1 MNSPEPSPVDRQQGT
16 TKAETRKANKAKAAE
31 TALNVE
37 IETACWSIAYSCISP
52 CLPIHF
58 VKKKSASWTHALV
71 LRYYDRYVTAL
82 SEEEKEDLK
91 IATMK
96 RLKTEEKFTMARAA
110 SILGSNE
117 TSVRRMY
124 LAYIAAGGMRICI

>member
-1 MNSPEPSPVDRQQGT
+1 MALKARGKRSKQSSSPKEDVASFATDLPPATRSGRTFSMSSTVNSPEPSPVDRQQGT

-71 LRYYDRYVTAL
+71 LR
-82 SEEEKEDLK
+82 
-91 IATMK
+91 
-96 RLKTEEKFTMARAA
+96 
-110 SILGSNE
+110 
-117 TSVRRMY
+117 
-124 LAYIAAGGMRICI
+124 